1 MPYISQSFIDDLPN
15 QIDIVDLISKRL
27 SLKKTG
33 SDYRHL
39 ALFMAVKIVTL
50 LLVVT
55 SNFITVL
62 SVVRAVARLVL
73 YKNTIT

>member
-15 QIDIVDLISKRL
+15 QIDIVDLAYR
-27 SLKKTG
+27 LKKQAVIIA
-33 SDYRHL
+33 HL
-39 ALFMAVKIVTL
+39 ALFMVVKIVTL
-50 LLVVT
+50 PSIVT

-73 YKNTIT
+73 YKNLII